1 MAGMQGNGL
10 PAAATAHRLA
20 GLLLMAGLLVACSG
34 LWRLTSGEERPFGQ
48 FRVKATL
55 LQERFAFAAQH
66 AAQAAGGW
74 TAVLF
79 WDPTCPCAARSAR
92 AAEALVRELPSG
104 SRLAVVVPREDLR
117 GRAERR
123 FARLEPAVWSGE
135 SLPSP
140 PSAPALALVDE
151 RLRLRYIGPHGSAA
165 GCGDALARPP
175 AAGALLAAFLA
186 PGAQI
191 PSPTA
196 VRGCFC
202 PWTAHQTSLSVLHL
216 KSHSDLARRSA
227 GRHPKESRPS

>member
-1 MAGMQGNGL
+1 MPGNGL

-20 GLLLMAGLLVACSG
+20 ALLLTAGLLVAFSG
-34 LWRLTSGEERPFGQ
+34 LWRLASVEQRPFGQ
-48 FRVKATL
+48 FRVEATL
-55 LQERFAFAAQH
+55 LQERFAV

-92 AAEALVRELPSG
+92 AAEALLRELPSG
-104 SRLAVVVPREDLR
+104 SRLAVVVPREDWR

-151 RLRLRYIGPHGSAA
+151 RQRLRYIGPHGAAA
-165 GCGDALARPP
+165 GCGDSLTRPQT
-175 AAGALLAAFLA
+175 AGALLAAFLA
-186 PGAQI
+186 AGERTV
-191 PSPTA
+191 SPTA

-202 PWTAHQTSLSVLHL
+202 PWTAHQTSISLLHL
-216 KSHSDLARRSA
+216 QAHSDPARLSA
-227 GRHPKESRPS
+227 GQHSKESRPS